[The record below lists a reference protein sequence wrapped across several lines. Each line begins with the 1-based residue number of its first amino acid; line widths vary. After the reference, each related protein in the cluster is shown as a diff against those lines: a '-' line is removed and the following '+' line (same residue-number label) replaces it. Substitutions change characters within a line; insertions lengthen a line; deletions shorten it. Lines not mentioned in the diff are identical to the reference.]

1 MKLIRIVIARISPP
15 TEIDIDTKI
24 GSVSVKTFIDLN
36 METENWYFLCG
47 SINIPEELNVTPEN
61 LIIIPNDKREE
72 IEKAIET
79 VVNYF
84 VVSTRVT
91 RTFSSPNPYILI
103 SYENNK
109 EKKILEQTNGFFLE
123 YSVIPSVTPKL
134 EFDDN
139 ILNLLQDRLGGIS
152 LLAEALSHSHPTGKF
167 HEFLRLFER
176 AFHRSSSTLIKPLT
190 EFLSNAQN
198 QGFLEPEIKNWVVT
212 LRHPTTHADR
222 RDFFILEAG
231 IRPVVHRMEQA
242 AYDILFNK
250 EDWRDPSSKRREIWK
265 PISGTSSDKMDLFI
279 IKGKGTSYE
288 FQQLD
293 GFSSYPLNLSGFG
306 LVPSNLIPKNWWYK
320 KEKSFKTSGRF
331 KIVEPKYEE
340 VNKKKENKEN

>member
-1 MKLIRIVIARISPP
+1 MNLIRVVIARISPP
-15 TEIDIDTKI
+15 IELDIDTKI
-24 GSVSVKTFIDLN
+24 GPVSVKTFIVLN
-36 METENWYFLCG
+36 KKTENWYFLCG
-47 SINIPEELNVTPEN
+47 CMNISEELNITPEN
-61 LIIIPNDKREE
+61 LILIPNDKREE

-79 VVNYF
+79 VVNYL

-103 SYENNK
+103 SYENDR
-109 EKKILEQTNGFFLE
+109 EKKMLEQTNGFFLE
-123 YSVIPSVTPKL
+123 PTLIPSVMPKL

-152 LLAEALSHSHPTGKF
+152 LLAEALSHSHPTGRF

-176 AFHRSSSTLIKPLT
+176 AFHHSSSALIEPLT
-190 EFLSNAQN
+190 EFLSNAKN
-198 QGFLEPEIKNWVVT
+198 QGFSEPEIRNWVVT

-222 RDFFILEAG
+222 RDNFILEAG

-250 EDWRDPSSKRREIWK
+250 EDWRSPSSTRREIWK
-265 PISGTSSDKMDLFI
+265 PISGTSSDKMDLFV
-279 IKGKGTSYE
+279 IKGKGTSYN

-293 GFSSYPLNLSGFG
+293 GFSSYPLNLSGLG
-306 LVPSNLIPKNWWYK
+306 LIPSKLIPKNWWYK
-320 KEKSFKTSGRF
+320 EVESFKTSGKFR
-331 KIVEPKYEE
+331 IVNPD
-340 VNKKKENKEN
+340 